1 MLAVTMGVMWMGGIG
16 LYGVGARSL
25 GPLGPSL
32 GWAMLMASMVLAANV
47 FGLLTGEWIQAAG
60 RLQASVARG
69 RIASDARNCRTR
81 IFQCAFLGSLCEVR

>member
-1 MLAVTMGVMWMGGIG
+1 MLAVTMGVMWMAGIG

-47 FGLLTGEWIQAAG
+47 FGLLTGEWTQAPAASKRLLRAG
-60 RLQASVARG
+60 VSLLMLA
-69 RIASDARNCRTR
+69 IAG
-81 IFQCAFLGSLCEVR
+81 LGYSNALS